1 MQLVNPFNSRERIL
15 TFGVQGTGKSHAIL
29 TVARMTPDSTFYVI
43 DTDYSESY
51 EVALETE
58 FADLANV
65 QVIKV
70 GYDNWKDQL
79 AAIETVRQQCDRDDW
94 LIFDTVSCTWD
105 AVQKWYMEEIFEQG
119 ADEYFMEVRKQKE
132 AQKRKAEGGRD
143 GGGKKESAKAL
154 GALEG
159 WMDWPV
165 INAQYSPLYA
175 RLTSMPCHLYLTAEQ
190 AQTGGDDDR
199 EVKAMFGPYGVKP
212 RGQKRLGHVPRTVLW
227 MTKSRA
233 GEYSVTTIKDRNRV
247 EMEDLE
253 YEDFAKDYLVK
264 IGGWKKKY
272 VKGSGDG
279 EGGDG
284 EDGSS

>member
-29 TVARMTPDSTFYVI
+29 TIARLSPNSTFHVI

-58 FADLANV
+58 FTDLSNV
-65 QVIKV
+65 TVHKV
-70 GYDNWKDQL
+70 GYDDWKGQL
-79 AAIETVRQQCDRDDW
+79 ALIEKVRGECVRDDW

-119 ADEYFMEVRKQKE
+119 ADEYFMEVRRQKE
-132 AQKRKAEGGRD
+132 AQRRKAEGGRD
-143 GGGKKESAKAL
+143 KNGSGGGGGKEAKAL

-175 RLTSMPCHLYLTAEQ
+175 KLTSMPCHLYLTAEQ
-190 AQTGGDDDR
+190 AQTGSDDDR

-233 GEYSVTTIKDRNRV
+233 GEYSITTIKDRNRV
-247 EMEDLE
+247 EMEDVE
-253 YEDFAKDYLVK
+253 YENFAVEYLMRV
-264 IGGWKKKY
+264 GGWKKKY
-272 VKGSGDG
+272 VKGTK
-279 EGGDG
+279 
-284 EDGSS
+284 